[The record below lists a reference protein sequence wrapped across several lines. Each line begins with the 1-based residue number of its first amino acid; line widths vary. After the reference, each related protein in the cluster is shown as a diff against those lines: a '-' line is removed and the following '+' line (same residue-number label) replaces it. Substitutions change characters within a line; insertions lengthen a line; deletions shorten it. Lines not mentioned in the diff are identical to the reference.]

1 MIDAII
7 VDERDNVATTIH
19 DVDGGSEVMTNRADV
34 IHVVDNIPRGFK
46 IARSAIAKGDDIIK
60 YGVSVGLA
68 LSDIKPGEIVHVH
81 NMGNLLTEW
90 RWDA

>member
-7 VDERDNVATTIH
+7 VDEKDNVATTIH
-19 DVDGGSEVMTNRADV
+19 DIDGGHDTITNRTDV
-34 IHVVDNIPRGFK
+34 IHVAYPVPRGFK
-46 IARSAIAKGDDIIK
+46 IARSPIAKGEHVIK
-60 YGVSVGLA
+60 YGVSVGVA
-68 LSDIKPGEIVHVH
+68 LSAIQRGDMVHVH